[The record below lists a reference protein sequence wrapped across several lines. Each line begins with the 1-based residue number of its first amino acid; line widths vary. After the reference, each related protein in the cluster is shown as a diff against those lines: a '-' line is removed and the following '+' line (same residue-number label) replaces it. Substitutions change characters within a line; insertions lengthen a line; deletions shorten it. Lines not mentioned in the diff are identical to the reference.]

1 MTIPRLRV
9 DLGRVF
15 ERGQIYVAI
24 SRAQS
29 MDRLEIYGFDER
41 KIMVDDRVVEY
52 MQLLEA
58 SLQK

>member
-29 MDRLEIYGFDER
+29 MERLEIYHFDAR
-41 KIMVDDRVVEY
+41 KIMVDDRVVAY
-52 MQLLEA
+52 MQMLED
-58 SLQK
+58 SLHK